1 MQRVDLLSDIA
12 SRIRGG
18 HAFACQIGEPGPW
31 RQRFPSKTGIG
42 FHVIQHGTVWLTSA
56 EKPPE
61 PTAAGDVIFLPTGA
75 EHALHGEDVT
85 LLSGCY
91 HLADPQVHAALR
103 RLPPVSVVT
112 GGLPRLAE
120 LSTLLSDDLAA
131 DRPGADANR
140 AALVGLVVVQVLR
153 HAETAGAWAVPD
165 PVIAAAVRSLHDDPR
180 APWTVQLLSSQAGM
194 SRTAFTRRF
203 TILVGK
209 PPMAYVRDVR
219 LSTAARMLRETDA
232 PLTAIARQSGYANEF
247 SFATAFRREYG
258 ISPGRFRTGPHH
270 GPSVPDLQHAATRQR
285 GPRHAEDHKAR

>member
-1 MQRVDLLSDIA
+1 MLSDIA

-18 HAFACQIGEPGPW
+18 RAFACRIGEPGPW

-42 FHVIQHGTVWLTSA
+42 FHVIQRGTAWLTSA

-61 PTAAGDVIFLPTGA
+61 RAASGDVIFLPTGA
-75 EHALHGEDVT
+75 EHALHGENVT

-112 GGLPRLAE
+112 GGLPRLTE

-153 HAETAGAWAVPD
+153 HAQTAGTWAVPD
-165 PVIAAAVRSLHDDPR
+165 PAIAAAVRSLHDDPR
-180 APWTVQLLSSQAGM
+180 APWTVQLLSTRAGM

-203 TILVGK
+203 TVLVGK
-209 PPMAYVRDVR
+209 PPMAYVRDLR
-219 LSTAARMLRETDA
+219 LSTAARALRETDA
-232 PLTAIARQSGYANEF
+232 PLAAIARQSGYANEF

-258 ISPGRFRTGPHH
+258 ISPGRYRTGPHD
-270 GPSVPDLQHAATRQR
+270 GPDVPDTQHTATRQR
-285 GPRHAEDHKAR
+285 GPFIDEKLSGRSIP